1 MKKNILKSIFH
12 FDRFNLDHYRKVVN
26 RKNGIDEKTE
36 NLKSIMDWQL
46 FVLKITVLSFLIL
59 LIILSV
65 STICFIKE

>member
-1 MKKNILKSIFH
+1 MKKNILKSIFY